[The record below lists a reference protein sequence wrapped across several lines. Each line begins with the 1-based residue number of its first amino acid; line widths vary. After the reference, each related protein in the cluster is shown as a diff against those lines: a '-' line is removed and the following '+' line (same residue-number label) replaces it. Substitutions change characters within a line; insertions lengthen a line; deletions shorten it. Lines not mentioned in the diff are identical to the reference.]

1 MNRKRIVTLLTL
13 VALLLPHGAS
23 TGVAGA
29 PALARGAPAASGYGL
44 DTIESQQSALANGP
58 QVLYT
63 FREGSGTTV
72 HDVSGEG
79 APLDLEISDGSAVS
93 WIPGGGL
100 IVNSATLIASVGP
113 ATKVIAACQGSN
125 EITIEA
131 WVKPANTT
139 QEGPARIVTLSSDL
153 YNRNFTLG
161 QGLWGGRPGARYDVR
176 LRTTATDDSGLP
188 SLTTPDGS
196 LTTELT
202 HVVYTRDALGE
213 AKIYVNGAE
222 QASGTVG
229 GDFSNWDAGFRLA
242 LANELTGDRP
252 WLGEFHLVA
261 IYDRVLSPSIG
272 IEKTAD
278 PTVIYA
284 GDTVTYTYTVTNY
297 GNAALSDVAV
307 SDDKC
312 SLVSGPTEISGN
324 GDGVLDPGEVWGY
337 ACITTLD
344 QDTTNIATVAGTDP
358 LGRTLRN
365 TDTAF
370 VDVIHPDIAIAKLPD
385 TQVVVSGTNAVFTI
399 TVTNTGDVTLDD
411 VTVADVPAPKCDA
424 DLGSLDA
431 QDSSTYTC
439 TVAGVL
445 ADFTNSATVTGTPPV
460 GDDVSASDSADVTVV
475 YPDLSVTK
483 AVNWNGVTPDG
494 SQEFEICITGPS
506 HLGGDCQT
514 AGYNGGILYWY
525 DLTPGDYAVAETD
538 PGGVWDVDIAGS
550 PATVPGAGG
559 SATASVTNTRK
570 LGSLEVTKTVD
581 WNGLPVDTGQTFEI
595 CITGPSYSSG
605 DCQTVDYDGGTLS
618 WSGLVPGDYTVTETG
633 PGGAWDVDV
642 IGSPATV
649 PDGGG
654 SASASVTNTHVLGR
668 LDVTKRVNW
677 NGVTPDEGQEFEVCI
692 TGPSHPSDDCR
703 TVDYNGGILS
713 WDGLVPG
720 VYTVTETDPGS
731 VWDVTIT
738 GSPATV
744 SADGIVAQVRVTNA
758 RKLGSLEVTKTVD
771 WNGVTPDPSQT
782 FTICIEGP
790 SHPSGD
796 GCQTIGYIGGTLSWN
811 GLIPGVYTVTE
822 TGPDNLW
829 SVTITG
835 SPATVPDDGGS
846 ASAGVTNTRKVGSLE
861 VVKTVNWNGVTP
873 DEGQEFEICIE
884 GLSYPGG
891 DCQTVGYEGG
901 ALSWD
906 SLAPGVYTVTETS
919 PGSAWDVTITGSPA
933 TVSANGGSAGVQ
945 VTNTR
950 KLGRLSVAK
959 TVDWNSFRRDRDQT
973 FTICI
978 AGPSYPSG
986 DCQTVGYTGGALSW
1000 ADLVPGVYTVT
1011 ETAPSGPWDVTIT
1024 GSPATVP
1031 EDGGS
1036 ASASVLNY
1044 NRGGPI
1050 YLPLVL
1056 NNYVAAPDLVVEHIV
1071 VTSDSAQVVIKNQGN
1086 APALSS
1092 SPFWVDLYV
1101 DPDPVPTGVNQTW
1114 DNLCDEGIVW
1124 GVDGGGALPLEP
1136 GETLTLTI
1144 GDAHYWPSLSN
1155 FPGSLPAGTPI
1166 YVQVDSA
1173 NWHTTYGAVLEG
1185 HEIYGGA
1192 YNNIGGPVFSRSG
1205 AVGAGLSAELPST
1218 SDRPPA
1224 STRRLPPRP

>member
-1 MNRKRIVTLLTL
+1 MNRKRIITFLTL
-13 VALLLPHGAS
+13 VPLLLPHVAS

-29 PALARGAPAASGYGL
+29 PALARGVPAAAGYDL
-44 DTIESQQSALANGP
+44 EPIESQQSALGNGP

-72 HDVSGEG
+72 RDVSGEG

-113 ATKVIAACQGSN
+113 ATKVIDACQDSD

-161 QGLWGGRPGARYDVR
+161 QGLWGGRPAARYDVR
-176 LRTTATDDSGLP
+176 LRTTATGNNGTP
-188 SLTTPDGS
+188 SLTTPNGS

-202 HVVYTRDALGE
+202 HVVYTRDASGE
-213 AKIYVNGAE
+213 AKIYVDGAE
-222 QASGTVG
+222 RASGTVG
-229 GDFSNWDAGFRLA
+229 GDFSNWSAGFRLA

-252 WLGEFHLVA
+252 WLGELHLVA
-261 IYDRVLSPSIG
+261 IYDRVLSPSIA

-307 SDDKC
+307 GDDKC
-312 SLVSGPTEISGN
+312 SPVSGPTEISGN

-344 QDTTNIATVAGTDP
+344 QDTTNIATVAGTDS
-358 LGRTLRN
+358 LGRTARN

-411 VTVADVPAPKCDA
+411 VTVADVLASDCDA

-431 QDSSTYTC
+431 QESSTYTC
-439 TVAGVL
+439 TLAGVT

-460 GDDVSASDSADVTVV
+460 GDDVSGSDSADVTVV
-475 YPDLSVTK
+475 YPDLSVAK

-506 HLGGDCQT
+506 HPGGDCQT
-514 AGYNGGILYWY
+514 AAYNGGILYWY
-525 DLTPGDYAVAETD
+525 DLTPGDYAVAETG
-538 PGGVWDVDIAGS
+538 PGPAWDVDIAGS
-550 PATVPGAGG
+550 PATVPGPGG
-559 SATASVTNTRK
+559 RATASVTNTRK

-581 WNGLPVDTGQTFEI
+581 WSGLPVDTGQTFEI
-595 CITGPSYSSG
+595 CITGPSHPSG
-605 DCQTVDYDGGTLS
+605 GCQTVDYDGGALTWGDLI
-618 WSGLVPGDYTVTETG
+618 PGDYTVTEIG
-633 PGGAWDVDV
+633 PGGAWDVDIV
-642 IGSPATV
+642 GSPATV
-649 PDGGG
+649 PDDGG

-668 LDVTKRVNW
+668 LRVRKTVNW
-677 NGVTPDEGQEFEVCI
+677 NGATPDEDQEFEICI
-692 TGPSHPSDDCR
+692 TGPSYPGGNCR
-703 TVDYNGGILS
+703 TVDYDGGSHLWGDLIP
-713 WDGLVPG
+713 GL
-720 VYTVTETDPGS
+720 YTVTETDPGS
-731 VWDVTIT
+731 VWAVTIT

-744 SADGIVAQVRVTNA
+744 LADGSTPTAGVTNA
-758 RKLGSLEVTKTVD
+758 RRLGRLNVTKTVD

-790 SHPSGD
+790 SYPSGD
-796 GCQTIGYIGGTLSWN
+796 GCQTIGHTGGTLSWN
-811 GLIPGVYTVTE
+811 GLIPGVYTITE
-822 TGPDNLW
+822 TGPDNVW
-829 SVTITG
+829 SVTVTG

-846 ASAGVTNTRKVGSLE
+846 VSAGVTNTRKVGSLE
-861 VVKTVNWNGVTP
+861 VVKAVNWNGVTP
-873 DEGQEFEICIE
+873 DESQEFEICIE

-891 DCQTVGYEGG
+891 DCQTIGYEGG
-901 ALSWD
+901 ALSWG
-906 SLAPGVYTVTETS
+906 SLAPGDYTVTETS

-950 KLGRLSVAK
+950 KLGRLSVIK
-959 TVDWNSFRRDRDQT
+959 TVDWNDFRRDRDQT

-986 DCQTVGYTGGALSW
+986 DCQTVGYTGGILSW
-1000 ADLVPGVYTVT
+1000 ADLVPGDYTVT

-1024 GSPATVP
+1024 DSPAIVP

-1036 ASASVLNY
+1036 ASVSVLNY

-1056 NNYVAAPDLVVEHIV
+1056 NNYIAAPDLVVEHIV

-1086 APALSS
+1086 APAPSS
-1092 SPFWVDLYV
+1092 NPFWIDLYV

-1136 GETLTLTI
+1136 GETLTLTV
-1144 GDAHYWPSLSN
+1144 GDVYYWPSLSN

-1173 NWHTTYGAVLEG
+1173 NMHTTYGAVLES

-1192 YNNIGGPVFSRSG
+1192 YNNISGPVLSRSG
-1205 AVGAGLSAELPST
+1205 AMGAGLSAELPT
-1218 SDRPPA
+1218 TGDRPPA